1 VLPIPLPAQGK
12 LGERRAR
19 EIKIMRQRTET
30 VSITVRFPVEI
41 IELIDGLKLKGHFIS
56 RAEAIRYF
64 VQKGAV
70 EYYAKVSAFE
80 RGENDD

>member
-1 VLPIPLPAQGK
+1 M
-12 LGERRAR
+12 
-19 EIKIMRQRTET
+19 MRPRTEAVT
-30 VSITVRFPVEI
+30 ITIRFPAEI
-41 IELIDGLKLKGHFIS
+41 VELIDELKRRGHFIS

-80 RGENDD
+80 RGENDE

>member
-70 EYYAKVSAFE
+70 EYYAKVSAFKRE
-80 RGENDD
+80 SND

>member
-64 VQKGAV
+64 VQKGVV

-80 RGENDD
+80 RGESND

>member
-1 VLPIPLPAQGK
+1 M
-12 LGERRAR
+12 
-19 EIKIMRQRTET
+19 MRPPRTET
-30 VSITVRFPVEI
+30 ISITVRFPAEIVELLD
-41 IELIDGLKLKGHFIS
+41 ELKLKGHFLS

-80 RGENDD
+80 RGESNG